1 LRTVRVAFAGLSPL
15 CEGIFRAALARRPE
29 VSFVSPWSRLPSLGS
44 DAPAGAREVLV
55 IEMEGRELPR
65 ALHVL
70 LGSAPN
76 LCILGLSA
84 NARTASIFTLREMQ
98 TQCFDC
104 SAEQLCH
111 VLDGEGPF
119 R

>member
-29 VSFVSPWSRLPSLGS
+29 VSFVSPWAKLPSLDS
-44 DAPAGAREVLV
+44 EMPADAREVLV
-55 IEMEGRELPR
+55 IELEGRQLPR
-65 ALHVL
+65 SLHVL
-70 LGSAPN
+70 LGCAPS

-84 NARTASIFTLREMQ
+84 DARTASIFSLREMR

-104 SAEQLCH
+104 SAEQLCQ
-111 VLDGEGPF
+111 VLDGEDSH